1 MYRAV
6 STQ

>member
-6 STQ
+6 